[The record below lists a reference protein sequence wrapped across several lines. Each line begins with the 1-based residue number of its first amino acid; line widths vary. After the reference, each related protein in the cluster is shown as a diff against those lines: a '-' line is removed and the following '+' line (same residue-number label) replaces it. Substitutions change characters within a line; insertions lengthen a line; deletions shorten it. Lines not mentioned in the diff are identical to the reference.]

1 MEDGVSLNKTSNMT
15 LYPNGWMKDDVTEY
29 SNGKRYENHYDE
41 QGRQTLYVDVYPA
54 DSGKLE
60 RVEHSVVY
68 HADGS
73 CTFTLDYSE
82 DVPSVY
88 EYDAQYVEE
97 NLLNRTNYCHCS
109 ECHKLSDEQQAQI
122 DAATG
127 AAG

>member
-29 SNGKRYENHYDE
+29 SNGHRSENHYDE
-41 QGRQTLYVDVYPA
+41 QGRKTLSVMVGTGE
-54 DSGKLE
+54 SGKLE
-60 RVEHSVVY
+60 RIEHSVVY